1 MTPEEQLVLD
11 SLLIFAIKE
20 LGEIADCIVKGEDD
34 RPGHWKNELGDLC
47 GLAIQP
53 MLALAYPR
61 RTCWCGRSFQPEFYN
76 QVYCCRS
83 HREIVERTRNSKY
96 GKNLIKTDPKAAVAY
111 YAYVGELP
119 KTTNNY

>member
-53 MLALAYPR
+53 MLALAEIEYEDACAIGVQR
-61 RTCWCGRSFQPEFYN
+61 MRS
-76 QVYCCRS
+76 
-83 HREIVERTRNSKY
+83 
-96 GKNLIKTDPKAAVAY
+96 KTAAS
-111 YAYVGELP
+111 E
-119 KTTNNY
+119 